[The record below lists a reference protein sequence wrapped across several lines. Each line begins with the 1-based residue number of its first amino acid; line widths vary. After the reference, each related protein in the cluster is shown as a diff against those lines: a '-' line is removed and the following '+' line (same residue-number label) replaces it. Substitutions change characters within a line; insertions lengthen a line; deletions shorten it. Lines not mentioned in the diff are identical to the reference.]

1 MPSWSWFYPYH
12 YPPMLSDM
20 VDFFRHRWSPV
31 AGGAPSPDAA
41 KDFVFSFTLGKPF
54 QPFQQLLAVLPPSSA
69 PLLPPC
75 YAELMTSPTSALADC
90 FPSELVTDIND
101 KRNDWEAVVLLPFM
115 DEARIVAATTPLDAK
130 LTADE
135 RARNTLLPASTVY
148 AAAHRPRSANART
161 AGARRRRGEQ
171 PVRSV

>member
-1 MPSWSWFYPYH
+1 
-12 YPPMLSDM
+12 MLSDII
-20 VDFFRHRWSPV
+20 DFFRHRWSLK
-31 AGGAPSPDAA
+31 AGDAPSPNAT
-41 KDFVFSFTLGKPF
+41 KDFLFSFTLGKPF

-75 YAELMTSPTSALADC
+75 YAELMTSSASVLADC

-115 DEARIVAATTPLDAK
+115 DEARIIAATTPIDAK

-148 AAAHRPRSANART
+148 AAAHGPRGANART
-161 AGARRRRGEQ
+161 RRSCEGEASSWCGHSDINNAKCQ
-171 PVRSV
+171 